1 VSIPLIV
8 PGEFQSLP
16 IPLPDLSHLTQAEL
30 TALRSAIAAESK
42 EARKTAVK
50 LLGKTPVV
58 KDLWMK
64 SMGLPTSTPPEERA
78 LVMDP
83 FHREC
88 LRYPETFLVHA
99 WANALWVLDRHIW
112 DEMVKRS
119 KAAEEANP
127 KKKK

>member
-1 VSIPLIV
+1 VSILLIV

-30 TALRSAIAAESK
+30 AALRSSISAESK

-58 KDLWMK
+58 KDLWLK
-64 SMGLPTSTPPEERA
+64 SVGLPTATPPEERA
-78 LVMDP
+78 LIMDP
-83 FHREC
+83 LHREC
-88 LRYPETFLVHA
+88 LRYPETFLRHA
-99 WANALWVLDRHIW
+99 WANALCVLDRHIW

-119 KAAEEANP
+119 KAAEEAKP
-127 KKKK
+127 KKK